1 MWRKYKAIQIK
12 KQKKI
17 FCLIKEQLD
26 KKTKT
31 SRDLF
36 LNKKNLKIK
45 MEKNEKPTQ
54 NLNDI
59 GANKELIVKN
69 YEDE

>member
-31 SRDLF
+31 SRDFF

-54 NLNDI
+54 NLNGI

>member
-17 FCLIKEQLD
+17 FCLIKEQID

-45 MEKNEKPTQ
+45 MEKKWKTDPKFEWHWSK
-54 NLNDI
+54 
-59 GANKELIVKN
+59 
-69 YEDE
+69 

>member
-12 KQKKI
+12 KQNKI

-45 MEKNEKPTQ
+45 MEKNEKPTK